1 MAKEGLADCSRPL
14 LGTPS
19 GYAVKRTGSKSLFL
33 VCAVYL
39 LLSVAAPIILDWL
52 KRAQG
57 GHFQFSVA
65 ALTFHAYVVAAIL
78 GVLWTTTLGPGL
90 RALYSMY
97 YLNAGSF
104 SLLGK
109 SFSMAFTVVLS
120 RCLLGRKQSYLQYS
134 LCVGIGLSTLA
145 FCHFELVARKRLAGG
160 SADSEAASSMTGAS
174 DTEAENT
181 INAVFILGMCLRL
194 GSSFLASLASVM
206 QERIL
211 KKDAQMH
218 FMMQQ
223 VWMSGGALLVGYAA
237 LRLRGREGGP
247 GSSALSQLVD
257 GFDDVRVL
265 LLLGLFVC
273 HGLMAG
279 LLVKKL
285 GALTKALCT
294 PFVLGG
300 CYTFAV
306 CFGSAPL
313 AAEPLAAWL
322 VCALLIVAYMTTRI
336 GVGGSAEQTNVASK
350 SSSCSEP

>member
-14 LGTPS
+14 LGDIM
-19 GYAVKRTGSKSLFL
+19 GM
-33 VCAVYL
+33 
-39 LLSVAAPIILDWL
+39 
-52 KRAQG
+52 
-57 GHFQFSVA
+57 
-65 ALTFHAYVVAAIL
+65 
-78 GVLWTTTLGPGL
+78 
-90 RALYSMY
+90 YSMY